1 MTKMAQMSSIQPA
14 GNNGVSEVHRVAIK
28 FAEEMELHHPLRQG
42 RFSLPQNPF
51 GVRVV
56 RAIDTTSWS
65 RGTKW
70 NTQSLLRKWR
80 MAPFGSQHHEVRHD
94 PSVEELRRESER
106 TLLSMPAV
114 AQRAEPPSAP
124 PAPTAPVP
132 NSPAMSNAQVQTTI
146 PANSVTV
153 TNWYKQS
160 VYDPS
165 DSKIGEIMDVLLDK
179 AGKVTALIVGVGGF
193 LGAGEK
199 DVAVPFEAI
208 QITNKNN
215 NKWYLVMNS
224 TKDSLKAAPGFKY
237 DRDTTSWVPDKK

>member
-1 MTKMAQMSSIQPA
+1 MLKLACTT
-14 GNNGVSEVHRVAIK
+14 AIL
-28 FAEEMELHHPLRQG
+28 A
-42 RFSLPQNPF
+42 
-51 GVRVV
+51 
-56 RAIDTTSWS
+56 A
-65 RGTKW
+65 
-70 NTQSLLRKWR
+70 
-80 MAPFGSQHHEVRHD
+80 
-94 PSVEELRRESER
+94 
-106 TLLSMPAV
+106 LSMPAV

-124 PAPTAPVP
+124 PVPTAPVP
-132 NSPAMSNAQVQTTI
+132 NAPAMSNAQVQTAI

-199 DVAVPFEAI
+199 DVAVPFEAV

-237 DRDTTSWVPDKK
+237 DRDTTSWVPDTK